1 MNGHRPEAVANEFLE
16 HAGVHGLTQL
26 QIQKLVYI
34 AHGWTLVIENKPLT
48 NEQPEAWDR
57 GPVYPNLRKRL
68 VYTGSKPTS
77 RKIHENDHDPIT
89 WFYEKARGKEIKA
102 KFSAQESSII
112 ENVWERYKTY
122 DGFKL
127 SNLTHQKDTAWY
139 NTYHNDGRNHVISDD
154 LTREHYEK
162 LAKLALKKV
171 NSNNEEAV

>member
-34 AHGWTLVIENKPLT
+34 AHGWTLAIDDKPLM
-48 NEQPEAWDR
+48 NEQPQAWDR
-57 GPVYPNLRKRL
+57 GPVYPNLRARL

-89 WFYEKARGKEIKA
+89 LFDEKVRGKEVKAYFSDKESNIIKY
-102 KFSAQESSII
+102 
-112 ENVWERYKTY
+112 VWERYQDY

-127 SNLTHQKDTAWY
+127 SNLTHQKETAWHK
-139 NTYHNDGRNHVISDD
+139 TYYEVGRNHVISDD
-154 LTREHYEK
+154 LTKKHYDK
-162 LAKLALKKV
+162 LAKLALEKV
-171 NSNNEEAV
+171 KNSDVETV